1 MAAPAHHPQ
10 TVAERIVAGTIA
22 ATWLLWLIGGLYIAG
37 PVIGWVLAMLVF
49 GELYLGRKPAG
60 AIPIVI

>member
-49 GELYLGRKPAG
+49 GELYLGR
-60 AIPIVI
+60 